1 MKIKSAGHLLLL
13 KKNAFSLVELVIVII
28 IVGVLSSLA
37 LVRFFKLTEFSRS
50 VEGIDEIRVIRN
62 SIERCYMMTQD
73 YQLCLLNSPGP
84 GSNTLDVEDP
94 GLTPGTHFTYKVN
107 PMGTPF
113 KYRITA
119 TRNTLDG
126 GAAGDIILF
135 TYRENGVIT
144 RSGTGAF
151 VGIK

>member
-1 MKIKSAGHLLLL
+1 MKIKSARHLLLL

-28 IVGVLSSLA
+28 IMGVLASLA

-50 VEGIDEIRVIRN
+50 VEGINGIRVIRN
-62 SIERCYMMTQD
+62 SIERCYLMTVD
-73 YQLCLLNSPGP
+73 YQKCLLNSPGP
-84 GSNTLDVEDP
+84 DPNDLDIEDP
-94 GLTPGTHFTYKVN
+94 STTPGTHFTYKVN
-107 PMGTPF
+107 PMGNPF

-119 TRNTLDG
+119 TRNNLDG

-135 TYRENGVIT
+135 TYREDGTIT

-151 VGIK
+151 IGIK